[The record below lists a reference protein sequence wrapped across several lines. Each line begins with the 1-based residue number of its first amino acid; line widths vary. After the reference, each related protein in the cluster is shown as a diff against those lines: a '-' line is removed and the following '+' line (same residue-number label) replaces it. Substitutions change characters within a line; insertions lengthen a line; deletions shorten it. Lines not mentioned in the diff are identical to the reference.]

1 MRRTVALIASAGL
14 ALGVLALAPSA
25 SAEPVPP
32 SQFGLHVIADPTK
45 AVVPATAYGSVR
57 IWDLG
62 VSWGKVNPKKGKFW
76 WTGLD
81 RAIANARNQKV
92 SVVYVLGSTPT
103 WAASNTKQGAYP
115 NKGAASMPST
125 SAWKDW
131 VTAVAKRYRGQGI
144 AYQIW
149 NEANL
154 KDFWAG
160 SPAQMA
166 TLTKT
171 AAQIIRKY
179 DPTAT
184 IVSASTTVRLAQSYN
199 TFFPQYLAGLR
210 KAGWPVDVYSVHL
223 YPDGSGTPATRA
235 GYIAQVKAS
244 LAAAG
249 APAKPLWDTEVNYG
263 FAGPGPVPGQ
273 NIDGDTAAAYVA
285 QTYLDDVRLGV
296 ARAYWYSY
304 TLSPYSRGGIQ
315 MMPGSA
321 GTVAYNTVYGW
332 LANSDTTCVTAA
344 VNTCTITKD
353 GKVSTVAWASSDS
366 GAFTVPGDATT
377 ATTASGVTSPVTPGS
392 TVTVGIMPQ
401 LFG

>member
-1 MRRTVALIASAGL
+1 MRRSVALLAGAGL
-14 ALGVLALAPSA
+14 ALGALALAPTA

-45 AVVPATAYGSVR
+45 AIVPATGYGSVR

-62 VSWGKVNPKKGKFW
+62 VSWGKVNPKKGKYW

-103 WAASNTKQGAYP
+103 WAASNTKQGTYP
-115 NKGAASMPST
+115 NKGAASVPST
-125 SAWKDW
+125 SDWKDW
-131 VTAVAKRYRGQGI
+131 VTAVAKRYRGQGL

-160 SPAQMA
+160 SPTQMA

-171 AAQIIRKY
+171 AAQIINKY
-179 DPTAT
+179 DPSAT
-184 IVSASTTVRLAQSYN
+184 VVSASTTVRLAQSYDS
-199 TFFPQYLAGLR
+199 FFPKYLAGLR

-249 APAKPLWDTEVNYG
+249 APAKPIWDTEVNYG
-263 FAGPGPVPGQ
+263 FAGPGPIPGQ

-304 TLSPYSRGGIQ
+304 TLAPYSRGGIQ
-315 MMPGSA
+315 LMPGTA
-321 GTVAYNTVYGW
+321 GTQAYNTVFGW
-332 LANSDTTCVTAA
+332 LANSDTTCVTGA

-353 GKVSTVAWASSDS
+353 GKVSTVAWASTAS
-366 GAFTVPGDATT
+366 GPFAVPGGATT
-377 ATTASGVTSPVTPGS
+377 ATTASGVTSAVVPGS
-392 TVTVGIMPQ
+392 TVTIGIMPT